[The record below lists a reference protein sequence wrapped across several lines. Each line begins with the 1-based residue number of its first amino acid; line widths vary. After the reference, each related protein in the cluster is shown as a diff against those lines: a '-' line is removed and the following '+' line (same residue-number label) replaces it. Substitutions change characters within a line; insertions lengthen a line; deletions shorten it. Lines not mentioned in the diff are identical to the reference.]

1 MTTHTATDQPPGAVG
16 VSGRTGTAQQ
26 LRDLLLVL
34 LAGLALLLAGTA
46 GHALAG
52 LGRASTPGSD
62 SAEAGFARDMG
73 VHHAQAVQTS
83 ALVRDATDDPA
94 IRYLAYDVLTAQQ
107 AQIGMMS
114 GWLADWGLNQTD
126 GTQARMAWMSGTES
140 SHHAPADGAG
150 HGHAVVQPDGRMPG
164 MASKADL
171 DRLEQARGRD
181 AEVLY
186 LQLMIAHHRGG
197 VAMAA
202 AGLDLADRESVRTL
216 AKSIL
221 DSQTAEIDA
230 MQDMLRERGAAP
242 A

>member
-1 MTTHTATDQPPGAVG
+1 MTTHTDSPPGAVEAP
-16 VSGRTGTAQQ
+16 GRTGTAKQ

-34 LAGLALLLAGTA
+34 LAGLALLVAGTA

-52 LGRASTPGSD
+52 LGRGSTPASD
-62 SAEAGFARDMG
+62 SAEAGFARDMA
-73 VHHAQAVQTS
+73 VHHAQAVQMS

-114 GWLADWGLNQTD
+114 GWLADWGLTQTD
-126 GTQARMAWMSGTES
+126 GTQARMAWMSGAGS
-140 SHHAPADGAG
+140 GHHGPADGPGAA
-150 HGHAVVQPDGRMPG
+150 HAEVLPDGRMPG

-186 LQLMIAHHRGG
+186 LQLMVVHHRGG
-197 VAMAA
+197 LDMAA
-202 AGLDLADRESVRTL
+202 AGVDLADRESVRTL
-216 AKSIL
+216 AQSIV
-221 DSQTAEIDA
+221 DSQTADIDA
-230 MQDMLRERGAAP
+230 MQDLLRERGAA
-242 A
+242 AA